1 MLISTMG
8 GSVSRFPLSMSR
20 HQRATAVLLL
30 CLLPLTACTHR
41 NVVYTDTPRTTAPYN
56 AVPVSSN
63 FRTST
68 QLQLQ
73 AAQHWA
79 NIADDTGKAIAT
91 LLSKGSI
98 CLPAKGTCEAVFINP
113 PVYVTEFSR
122 TFHNQLLT
130 TLVTSGLNVSKTP
143 ESSVLIDID
152 VQPVIFSANRP
163 QYRYAGAATELG
175 PGIWALRDVSSMNP
189 NDPSNSTADEDAL
202 HWFRTEF
209 AAGRTPQMEIVVTVS
224 ASTKTRYLARA
235 TNIYYVTAG
244 DKRLYDQEI
253 CSLIQPCARSAEST
267 PVVAEVKTPPV
278 RERAIGVT
286 GDCPLERV
294 CCPASG
300 KPCTETDPKPKAVK
314 GK

>member
-1 MLISTMG
+1 MPNSSIDGGGRCTFQPTSFQFVST
-8 GSVSRFPLSMSR
+8 FLPI
-20 HQRATAVLLL
+20 L
-30 CLLPLTACTHR
+30 CLLSLNACTHT
-41 NVVYTDTPRTTAPYN
+41 NVVYTDAPRTTAPYN
-56 AVPVSSN
+56 EVPVSSN
-63 FRTST
+63 FRTNT

-79 NIADDTGKAIAT
+79 NIADDTGKAIST

-98 CLPAKGTCEAVFINP
+98 CSPAKGSCEAVFINP
-113 PVYVTEFSR
+113 PAYVTEFSR

-152 VQPVIFSANRP
+152 VQPVIFAANRP

-189 NDPSNSTADEDAL
+189 SDPANARTDADAL

-209 AAGRTPQMEIVVTVS
+209 AAGRTPKMEIVVTVS

-235 TNIYYVTAG
+235 TNIYYVTEG

-253 CSLIQPCARSAEST
+253 CSLIQPCSKSSVSAT
-267 PVVAEVKTPPV
+267 EVKVAPAPTT
-278 RERAIGVT
+278 RAIEIT
-286 GDCPLERV
+286 GDCPLARP

-300 KPCTETDPKPKAVK
+300 KPCTEDEPKPKAVK
-314 GK
+314 GKQ